1 MISDKWERNV
11 VEPQYVQLDGLEHP
25 VALENADEIAA
36 MLPAALSSW
45 PHRILSTPPPEPPF
59 ITVRPAGQDRW
70 NVLHADQPDAPRIW
84 DGVNTVCD
92 IVAEM
97 AWERLRSDPDLFC
110 LHAAAI
116 DFNGRLVAMPNARRA
131 GKSTLAIA
139 LARLGRPLYSDDF
152 LPVRVDAETQ
162 TCEGIANGIQ
172 PRLRL
177 PLPEGFSDAFHA
189 EVAQDPGPSNRQYK
203 YLSNAPV
210 ATWGETLP
218 LGAMVMLERC
228 EEPRPPCLSTMARE
242 DALASLITQN
252 FARTRHAGA
261 ILRSIDLL
269 SRNLPIFRLSY
280 HCAEEAAEYLSAHP
294 DLATLPAAQLT
305 EFAQDD
311 RQAPLDQLAR
321 PAANFVKELRYEQ
334 AAGVTESA
342 VGDECFL
349 ADGSGI
355 GIFRLN
361 PVSAAIWTLL
371 EEPTDHGEVV
381 EILTAAF
388 PDVAV
393 EQIAADCENLM
404 RGLARAHLIVPR
416 SQDMAAQ

>member
-1 MISDKWERNV
+1 MNSDKWERNV
-11 VEPQYVQLDGLEHP
+11 VEPQYVQLDGLKHP
-25 VALENADEIAA
+25 VALENADEIGA
-36 MLPAALSSW
+36 MLPAILSAW
-45 PHRILSTPPPEPPF
+45 PHRILTTPPSEPPF
-59 ITVRPAGQDRW
+59 ITVSPAGPDRW

-97 AWERLRSDPDLFC
+97 AWERLRSDPDLLC

-116 DFNGRLVAMPNARRA
+116 DFNGRLVVMPNARRA

-152 LPVRVDAETQ
+152 LPVRVDAEAR
-162 TCEGIANGIQ
+162 TCAGIANGIQ

-210 ATWGETLP
+210 APWGETLP
-218 LGAMVMLERC
+218 LGAMVMLERSDD
-228 EEPRPPCLSTMARE
+228 PQPPHLSVMARE

-261 ILRSIDLL
+261 ILRSVDLL
-269 SRNLPIFRLSY
+269 SRNLPIYRLTY
-280 HCAEEAAEYLSAHP
+280 HSAEEAAEYLSAHP
-294 DLATLPAAQLT
+294 DMTALPAAQLT

-311 RQAPLDQLAR
+311 RQAPLDQLGR
-321 PAANFVKELRYEQ
+321 PAPEFAKDLCYTQ
-334 AAGVTESA
+334 AQGVTESV
-342 VGDECFL
+342 VGDEAFL

-361 PVSAAIWTLL
+361 PVSAAIWNLL
-371 EEPTDHGEVV
+371 EEPTDLGEVV
-381 EILTAAF
+381 AILSEAF
-388 PDVAV
+388 PDVPV
-393 EQIAADCENLM
+393 EQISTDSENLM
-404 RGLARAHLIVPR
+404 RGLTRARLITPA
-416 SQDMAAQ
+416 SQNMAAQ